1 MDKKKQFR
9 IKSEASLKQLFT
21 DFLTSRKALG
31 ATDKTIK
38 TYREHF
44 QAMSHYLNGD
54 EPISQFQKR
63 DIEAMIVE
71 MRDKGLS
78 PNSIKSYLITLRA
91 FVNWGREELYW
102 NVTVPPFKGRE
113 SIKEPYSDEELK
125 RLLAKPNL
133 RHCTFTEY
141 RNWVV

>member
-1 MDKKKQFR
+1 MDKKKQLR

-21 DFLTSRKALG
+21 DFLTSRKAFG

-54 EPISQFQKR
+54 DPISQLQKR

-91 FVNWGREELYW
+91 FVNWGREELYIKGIFESEIRKLSLDPNKNVW
-102 NVTVPPFKGRE
+102 NYTNAQIPHE
-113 SIKEPYSDEELK
+113 NEED
-125 RLLAKPNL
+125 
-133 RHCTFTEY
+133 
-141 RNWVV
+141 V